1 MIIIII
7 VIIKIMMINKKPK
20 SLRRIEL
27 GLFFVVEFS
36 SLFTYD
42 PVPIFVFAF
51 FG

>member
-27 GLFFVVEFS
+27 GLFFVVA
-36 SLFTYD
+36 LVGPLLIAIVCMYTQ
-42 PVPIFVFAF
+42 
-51 FG
+51 